1 MKLSN
6 EIKIGITVVAAV
18 LIGVIGFRIMRN
30 VPLFN
35 NGRELYARF
44 AKVDG
49 LVEGR
54 KILFNGVEIGS
65 ISSVSLTPSDSVVVG
80 MAITNDMPIP
90 VDSRALIRATDF
102 LGSKAIVIEKGKSSR
117 YADNGSYLVGVY
129 DEGAISELQ
138 EKGLSLGD
146 KVAEVSENL
155 STVLK
160 NVNATLTKQF
170 QKDIQQSVATLDY
183 LLKSANTIVAENRME
198 IKKSVQSL
206 QNSLAS
212 IDTLT
217 NENRPEISKALKN
230 LNEQL
235 EQLETLTTSLEKTS
249 DELGILIEKINR
261 GEGTLGKL
269 VNDPSLYTQMD
280 SLALS
285 LQRLIRNIDKDPKRY
300 LQHIDITLF

>member
-30 VPLFN
+30 VPLFD
-35 NGRELYARF
+35 NGRVLYARF

-49 LVEGR
+49 LIEGR

-80 MAITNDMPIP
+80 MGITNDMPIP
-90 VDSRALIRATDF
+90 IDSRALIRATDF
-102 LGSKAIVIEKGKSSR
+102 LGSKAIVIEKGKSNSFV
-117 YADNGSYLVGVY
+117 DDGSFLVGVY
-129 DEGAISELQ
+129 DEGAIGELQ

-146 KVAEVSENL
+146 KVAEVGENL
-155 STVLK
+155 NTVLK
-160 NVNATLTKQF
+160 NVNATMTEQF
-170 QKDIQQSVATLDY
+170 QKDMQQSVATLDN
-183 LLKSANTIVAENRME
+183 LLKSTNKVVDENRTE
-198 IKKSVQSL
+198 IKKSIQAL
-206 QNSLAS
+206 QKSLAS

-217 NENRPEISKALKN
+217 NENRPEIKKALKN
-230 LNEQL
+230 LNEQF

-249 DELGILIEKINR
+249 DELGILLEKINR

-269 VNDPSLYTQMD
+269 ANDPSLYTQMD

-285 LQRLIRNIDKDPKRY
+285 LQRLIRNIDRDPKRY
-300 LQHIDITLF
+300 LQHVDITLF

>member
-1 MKLSN
+1 VKLSN

-30 VPLFN
+30 VPLFD
-35 NGRELYARF
+35 NGRVLYARF

-65 ISSVSLTPSDSVVVG
+65 ISSVSLTASDSVVVG
-80 MAITNDMPIP
+80 MGITNEMPIP
-90 VDSRALIRATDF
+90 SDSRALIRAIDF
-102 LGSKAIVIEKGKSSR
+102 LGSKAIVIEKGKSNK
-117 YADNGSYLVGVY
+117 YVEDGAFLIGVY
-129 DEGAISELQ
+129 DEGAIGELQ

-146 KVAEVSENL
+146 KVAEVGENL
-155 STVLK
+155 NKVLK
-160 NVNATLTKQF
+160 NVNATMTEQF
-170 QKDIQQSVATLDY
+170 QKDVQKSVSTLDN
-183 LLKSANTIVAENRME
+183 LLKSTNKMVDENRAD
-198 IKKSVQSL
+198 IKKSIQTL
-206 QNSLAS
+206 QKSLAS

-217 NENRPEISKALKN
+217 NENRPEVKKALKN

-235 EQLETLTTSLEKTS
+235 EQLEILTSSLEKTS
-249 DELGILIEKINR
+249 DELGILLQKINR

-269 VNDPSLYTQMD
+269 ANDPSLYTQMD

-285 LQRLIRNIDKDPKRY
+285 LQRLIRNIDRDPKRY
-300 LQHIDITLF
+300 LQHVDITLF